1 MASTRDIKRR
11 IKSVN
16 NTKKITK
23 AMEMIS
29 SVKMRKAVGKVTA
42 SRPYAT
48 LAWEILREVTARKK
62 VSHHPLLERKTGV
75 QKVVAV
81 VISSNRGLCGSLNQQ
96 VLKKADE
103 LGAHIRERYGC
114 ELDIIALGKKTGRA
128 LAKRG
133 YHLVAEYP
141 KPDAG
146 ESLTDIQHIMLS
158 LVDEYTAGKVD
169 RVYVVYTDF
178 ISSLKQVPQ
187 AKQLLP
193 FTLTEDSS
201 LGSIG
206 DSRDR
211 TTVRPYDLHRYK
223 FEPDTAT
230 ILSQIIPRILE
241 SQLYQALLESN
252 ASEHSAR
259 MAAMRNA
266 SDSARDMIDEFTL
279 IYNQARQASITREIA
294 EIAAGK
300 AALE

>member
-48 LAWEILREVTARKK
+48 LAWEILREVTSRKK
-62 VSHHPLLERKTGV
+62 ASHHQLLERKTAV
-75 QKVVAV
+75 KKAVAV

-103 LGAHIRERYGC
+103 LGTHIRQQFGC
-114 ELDIIALGKKTGRA
+114 DLDIIALGKKTGRA

-133 YHLVAEYP
+133 YHLAAEYP

-169 RVYVVYTDF
+169 KVYVVYTDF

-193 FTLTEDSS
+193 FTLEEDTA
-201 LGSIG
+201 LGTIG
-206 DSRDR
+206 STPPSVHRSPV
-211 TTVRPYDLHRYK
+211 TRYK